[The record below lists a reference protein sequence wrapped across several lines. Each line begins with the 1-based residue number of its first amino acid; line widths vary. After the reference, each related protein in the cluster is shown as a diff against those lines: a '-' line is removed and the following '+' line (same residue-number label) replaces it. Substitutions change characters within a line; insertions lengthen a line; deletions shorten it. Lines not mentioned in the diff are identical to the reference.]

1 MRSGTQARPS
11 TACESRAEADPM
23 AASGLARKALEPAI
37 IRNMARSPDIT
48 VAAVTETDGRF
59 LVVEERINRR
69 LVFNQPA
76 GHVEHGETLLDAVVR
91 ETREETAWGFAPK
104 ALIGVYLWRN
114 PSSGRATMRFAFTGT
129 VADHDA
135 KQPLDRG
142 IVCTHWLSRTDLLE
156 REQRLRSPLV
166 LRCIED
172 YLGGSRLPL
181 DPVANLN
188 LQTAPT
194 IAAVTV

>member
-1 MRSGTQARPS
+1 M
-11 TACESRAEADPM
+11 ACESPAAAEHM
-23 AASGLARKALEPAI
+23 AAVLQPAI
-37 IRNMARSPDIT
+37 IRNMARTPDIT

-69 LVFNQPA
+69 LVINQPA
-76 GHVEHGETLLDAVVR
+76 GHVEHGETLLAAVVR
-91 ETREETAWGFAPK
+91 EVREETAWGFQPR

-114 PSSGRATMRFAFTGT
+114 PSSGRSTMRFAFTGS

-135 KQPLDRG
+135 QQPLDRG
-142 IVCTHWLSRTDLLE
+142 IVRTHWLSRTDLLE

-166 LRCIED
+166 LRCVED
-172 YLGGSRLPL
+172 YLGGARLPL
-181 DPVANLN
+181 DSVATLN
-188 LQTAPT
+188 LESAPA